1 MDFSL
6 HCLLHLFMFSI
17 FVQESE
23 SSLRIKHNNHET
35 AVLGRNV
42 TIFCNLT
49 SLANVE
55 QVTWQKV
62 QGPLLHNIG
71 TYSHKYGE
79 NIIPT
84 YVNRLHCKIL
94 EPNVSFII
102 IQEVTFEDEACY
114 KCLFNTFAYGS
125 HGGQTCLNVLT
136 VPELATEIHP
146 VPGSEDLLSL
156 HCSAVGKPAPGI
168 SIYLSQE
175 LVSLKEEHF
184 TENPNSTVTVTKL
197 YDISLKTI
205 RSLGLQHLVVSMTHP
220 LRYEEK
226 IVHLPVKQ
234 EGTRNCVSNWKTTA
248 VVFIIL
254 FLVSCIILGTI
265 LYINLENKRSENTQ
279 EQSTQMHD
287 QLSTLVTTRP
297 STETENLMSQPCQ
310 TKLRRVWCCVFIA
323 DKMDAIIGA
332 ETQEHHGKRNKWR
345 SETQPLIWTQ
355 NLLRAA

>member
-1 MDFSL
+1 EGWKNISFNNESQ
-6 HCLLHLFMFSI
+6 I
-17 FVQESE
+17 SE
-23 SSLRIKHNNHET
+23 SSLRIKHNNFET

-49 SLANVE
+49 SLVNVE

-79 NIIPT
+79 NIIPP

-136 VPELATEIHP
+136 VSELATKLYP
-146 VPGSEDLLSL
+146 VPGSEDLLRL
-156 HCSAVGKPAPGI
+156 HCSAMGKPAPGI
-168 SIYLSQE
+168 SIYPSQVLE
-175 LVSLKEEHF
+175 SMREEYF
-184 TENPNSTVTVTKL
+184 TKNPNTTVTISKI
-197 YDISLKTI
+197 YDISLKTV

-220 LRYEEK
+220 LGYKEK
-226 IVHLPVKQ
+226 IVSLPIKQ
-234 EGTRNCVSNWKTTA
+234 EGTRNHVSNWKTTA

-265 LYINLENKRSENTQ
+265 LYINLENKGSENTQ

-287 QLSTLVTTRP
+287 QLSTVVTTRP

-310 TKLRRVWCCVFIA
+310 TKV
-323 DKMDAIIGA
+323 
-332 ETQEHHGKRNKWR
+332 
-345 SETQPLIWTQ
+345 
-355 NLLRAA
+355 